1 LAAIVFVGVHQ
12 GTALLTYRKKFDP
25 RWARVA
31 LAFMLLIGAITLA
44 AGESHSDDAA
54 TAAIHATAAGAR

>member
-1 LAAIVFVGVHQ
+1 M
-12 GTALLTYRKKFDP
+12 LTYRKKFDP